1 MPDVPYTDELP
12 LNSDP
17 RWTPIDSPFEWL
29 RARLGDGH
37 LAARDLDEEL
47 AQDRIRY
54 MIRSIDTG
62 ERKLGLA
69 ARWAGK
75 LTLRY
80 WDGTPGVSI
89 YYRNTGDP
97 GTRVTGWMFYLWRP
111 DFEAIWPA
119 DPNFPMLPAPE
130 VLVPWGSRFRRI
142 RDEMLADSPPPPLPV
157 PAPPKPVT
165 GKEREAERK
174 RRASE
179 LAKLLRN
186 EPDLT
191 KAEVRAKDGSNCF
204 SRCKKAIP
212 LLGFREF
219 KTGLSRERTRRRKLK
234 SQPK

>member
-97 GTRVTGWMFYLWRP
+97 GTRVTGWMLYLWRP

-142 RDEMLADSPPPPLPV
+142 RDEMLADSTPPLDWSRMKV
-157 PAPPKPVT
+157 VEHEPASNQKW
-165 GKEREAERK
+165 AEGLLDSVEIL
-174 RRASE
+174 AATE
-179 LAKLLRN
+179 LA
-186 EPDLT
+186 
-191 KAEVRAKDGSNCF
+191 
-204 SRCKKAIP
+204 P
-212 LLGFREF
+212 LLNE
-219 KTGLSRERTRRRKLK
+219 KC
-234 SQPK
+234 